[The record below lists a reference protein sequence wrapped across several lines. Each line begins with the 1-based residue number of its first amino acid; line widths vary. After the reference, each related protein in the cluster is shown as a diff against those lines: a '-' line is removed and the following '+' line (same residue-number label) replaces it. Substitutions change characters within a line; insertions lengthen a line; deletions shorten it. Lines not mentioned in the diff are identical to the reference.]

1 MKSCNFLQNKKIRF
15 FLIFFYS
22 FFCLLVSIFFYDFFE
37 FGNIDQLNIQNIKNK
52 IINVVSEKKIVL
64 YILLFLL
71 SFLWLLFLGFVSPI
85 LLIAG
90 YMLNP
95 YLSALVIAL
104 SNALAGSVLVFTLR
118 YLNIRIKQIETNKSY
133 SKIINFINQNVNFY
147 FFIFRICAG
156 FGVPSQIQNLLPLF
170 TKIKILNYFFIS
182 LIGCLP
188 IFYISCKIGNLM
200 NKLSFDHAKNY
211 GEFFTNI
218 VIIAIILL
226 FVFII
231 KKKFKKKFL
240 NK

>member
-1 MKSCNFLQNKKIRF
+1 MKSCNFLKNKKIRF

-22 FFCLLVSIFFYDFFE
+22 CFCLLVSVFFYDFFE

-52 IINVVSEKKIVL
+52 IMTVVSEKKIVL
-64 YILLFLL
+64 YIFLFLL

-85 LLIAG
+85 LIIAG

-104 SNALAGSVLVFTLR
+104 SNALAGSVLVFILR

-133 SKIINFINQNVNFY
+133 NKIINFINQNVNFY

-156 FGVPSQIQNLLPLF
+156 FGVPSQVQNLLPLF
-170 TKIKILNYFFIS
+170 TKIKISNYFFIS

-200 NKLSFDHAKNY
+200 NKLSFYDAKNY
-211 GEFFTNI
+211 GELFTNI
-218 VIIAIILL
+218 VTIAIILL

-231 KKKFKKKFL
+231 KKKFKKKF
-240 NK
+240 